1 MNRISFTM
9 MNHKHDPVIS
19 ALLSD
24 CMDSG
29 IAAVETNGKYSI
41 NVTFKDGS
49 KLNAWNANRYYAWL
63 SQGWIEQPNESKYQ
77 WEEARPSR
85 DVMARLYNMLKNY
98 SSVKN
103 QFQP

>member
-1 MNRISFTM
+1 M
-9 MNHKHDPVIS
+9 MLYKHDPAIS

-29 IAAVETNGKYSI
+29 ISAIKTNGRYRI

-49 KLNAWNANRYYAWL
+49 ELNAWNANRYYAWL
-63 SQGWIEQPNESKYQ
+63 NEGYISQPDESKYQ

-85 DVMARLYNMLKNY
+85 EVMALLYNMLKNY